1 MHATQSPEAAGI
13 PGGRLPAQSTP
24 GEVLRTYRPL
34 QILLIGLAFA
44 TGIFDVVT
52 DLDFGHVFAANM
64 TGNIVLL
71 GLGVLRAD
79 DLSVPASVVAVAS
92 FVIGVAGGGQLARRL
107 EPRGHRWVVTSLS
120 VELGVLLLAL
130 LAAIARPMLGDSPV
144 IALLACAMGLNNATV
159 SLIRTPGLTTV
170 IVLTSTLTTL
180 VAGLQLPHGNIDT
193 RVRQS
198 AAVAAIFLGALSGV
212 ALLRLGAAQ
221 AIAAGVGLV
230 LVATAAYVRTLP
242 ARSTRS

>member
-1 MHATQSPEAAGI
+1 MQATQSPEAAGI

-52 DLDFGHVFAANM
+52 YLDFGHVFAANM

-107 EPRGHRWVVTSLS
+107 EPQGHRWVVTSLS
-120 VELGVLLLAL
+120 IELGVLLLAL
-130 LAAIARPMLGDSPV
+130 LVR
-144 IALLACAMGLNNATV
+144 
-159 SLIRTPGLTTV
+159 SLDRCSETIR
-170 IVLTSTLTTL
+170 
-180 VAGLQLPHGNIDT
+180 
-193 RVRQS
+193 
-198 AAVAAIFLGALSGV
+198 
-212 ALLRLGAAQ
+212 
-221 AIAAGVGLV
+221 
-230 LVATAAYVRTLP
+230 
-242 ARSTRS
+242 